1 MSKETFKAFV
11 KQHPELAQYVRNQ
24 QMTWQKF
31 YELYDLY
38 GEEDQVWSSYTG
50 TTSNQEVATKSS
62 FAMNELLSMVRNLDL
77 ETVQRGVNG
86 LQKAIGLLQEIGPGK
101 QEDTTSNYQERP
113 LYKYYE
119 D

>member
-38 GEEDQVWSSYTG
+38 GEDDQV
-50 TTSNQEVATKSS
+50 
-62 FAMNELLSMVRNLDL
+62 F
-77 ETVQRGVNG
+77 
-86 LQKAIGLLQEIGPGK
+86 
-101 QEDTTSNYQERP
+101 
-113 LYKYYE
+113 LYWY